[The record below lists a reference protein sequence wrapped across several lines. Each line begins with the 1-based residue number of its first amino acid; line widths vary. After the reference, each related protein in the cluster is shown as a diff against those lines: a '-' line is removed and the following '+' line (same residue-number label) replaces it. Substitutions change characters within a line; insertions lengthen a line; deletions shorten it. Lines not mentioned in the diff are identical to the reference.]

1 EVYHEVFSRQFTPVE
16 RCPST
21 VCRTNKNNGKLSM
34 QTRGSRFMRYQ
45 EARIQELPDQVPIG
59 HIPRAMTVHCRG
71 GLTRMCSPGDIVSI
85 AGVFLP
91 VRYSGFRAMKA
102 GLIADT
108 FLQAQ
113 HIFRHKK
120 SYDE

>member
-1 EVYHEVFSRQFTPVE
+1 LET
-16 RCPST
+16 
-21 VCRTNKNNGKLSM
+21 
-34 QTRGSRFMRYQ
+34 
-45 EARIQELPDQVPIG
+45 
-59 HIPRAMTVHCRG
+59 
-71 GLTRMCSPGDIVSI
+71 PGDIVSI

-113 HIFRHKK
+113 HVFRHKK
-120 SYDE
+120 GYDE